1 VPLPSR
7 GPAAYTTNHTST
19 GMELSRDHL
28 RGPSQK
34 DLDCYQPVSAWSG
47 VMFPNRRRRN
57 FPSQVGWQNTGKR
70 RPPSLDASRFLLA
83 PPPPTRSHRTA
94 CSSRLSGLSMQLR
107 VTSSSP
113 RSSEI
118 RARKTRPGVVQ
129 TGLHPPEG
137 DSSSLPPA
145 LPSPSRGCRSTSS
158 ILRAPHSRAGWLG
171 PQHIGV
177 LCICPTPHQRNAL
190 GCEQVCGKTRYSIVP
205 AGPLGRGHRR
215 TGHPQG
221 DREPDASRR

>member
-1 VPLPSR
+1 M
-7 GPAAYTTNHTST
+7 TSP
-19 GMELSRDHL
+19 GRFPPGLGL
-28 RGPSQK
+28 
-34 DLDCYQPVSAWSG
+34 C
-47 VMFPNRRRRN
+47 FPNRHRCRYANQGELRD
-57 FPSQVGWQNTGKR
+57 TGTHK
-70 RPPSLDASRFLLA
+70 PPCLDASRFLLA

-94 CSSRLSGLSMQLR
+94 CSSRLSGLSMQPR

-129 TGLHPPEG
+129 TGFHPPEG
-137 DSSSLPPA
+137 DSSSLPPP

-158 ILRAPHSRAGWLG
+158 ILRAPHSRAGWLR

-190 GCEQVCGKTRYSIVP
+190 GYEQVCGITRYSIVP
-205 AGPLGRGHRR
+205 AGPLGREHRR
-215 TGHPQG
+215 TG
-221 DREPDASRR
+221 